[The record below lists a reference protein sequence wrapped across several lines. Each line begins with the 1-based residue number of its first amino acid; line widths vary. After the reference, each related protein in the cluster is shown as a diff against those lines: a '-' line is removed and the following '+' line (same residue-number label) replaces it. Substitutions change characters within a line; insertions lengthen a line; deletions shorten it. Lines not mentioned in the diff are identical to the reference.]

1 LSFQNPFR
9 ERRAR
14 RAAEVTLAG
23 AIALS
28 VIVAPGLIRGHG
40 SRTNQAG
47 AAATTSSSA
56 PTPSSTSTTV
66 APVALSPVAPPNPVV
81 PVTVSD
87 EQSFRHR
94 WTVSPTFRLSVAY
107 ANATPAE
114 QAALVAYLAPAPAA
128 PPAPPAPAPKP
139 APKAVVHAAAP
150 VASAPAPAAPAGSVW
165 DRIAACESGG
175 NWADNTG
182 NGYSGGL
189 QFSPSTWRAYG
200 GAAYAPYAWEASR
213 EQQIA
218 VATNIYNAQHSY
230 GAWPVCGRR
239 A

>member
-1 LSFQNPFR
+1 MSFHHPFR

-40 SRTNQAG
+40 SRSNQAG
-47 AAATTSSSA
+47 AAATTSSS
-56 PTPSSTSTTV
+56 TPASTSTTV
-66 APVALSPVAPPNPVV
+66 APVALPPVARPNPVV
-81 PVTVSD
+81 PVSVAD
-87 EQSFRHR
+87 EQAFRHR
-94 WTVSPTFRLSVAY
+94 LTVSPTFRLSVAY
-107 ANATPAE
+107 ANATPLE
-114 QAALVAYLAPAPAA
+114 RLALAAYLTPA
-128 PPAPPAPAPKP
+128 PPAPPAPAPAPAP
-139 APKAVVHAAAP
+139 APKVVVHAAAAP

-189 QFSPSTWRAYG
+189 QFSLSTWRAYG
-200 GAAYAPYAWEASR
+200 GTAYAPSAWQASR

-230 GAWPVCGRR
+230 RAWPVCGSRG
-239 A
+239 

>member
-1 LSFQNPFR
+1 LSFHHPFR

-56 PTPSSTSTTV
+56 PTQSTTSTTV
-66 APVALSPVAPPNPVV
+66 APVALPPVAPPNPVA
-81 PVTVSD
+81 PVTVPD
-87 EQSFRHR
+87 EQAFRHR

-107 ANATPAE
+107 ANATPEE
-114 QAALVAYLAPAPAA
+114 QAALVAYLTPA
-128 PPAPPAPAPKP
+128 PPAPPAAPAPKP
-139 APKAVVHAAAP
+139 APRAVVRATPAP

-200 GAAYAPYAWEASR
+200 GTAYAAYAWQASR

-230 GAWPVCGRR
+230 RAWPVCGRR

>member
-1 LSFQNPFR
+1 LSLPHLFR

-14 RAAEVTLAG
+14 RAAEITLAG

-40 SRTNQAG
+40 SRSNQAG
-47 AAATTSSSA
+47 AVATTSSNPS
-56 PTPSSTSTTV
+56 TSSTSTTV
-66 APVALSPVAPPNPVV
+66 APVALTPVAPPNPTA
-81 PVTVSD
+81 PVTVPD
-87 EQSFRHR
+87 EQAFRHR
-94 WTVSPTFRLSVAY
+94 WVTSPTFRLSVAY
-107 ANATPAE
+107 DNATPAE
-114 QAALVAYLAPAPAA
+114 RDALTAYLT
-128 PPAPPAPAPKP
+128 PAPPAPAAPAPKP
-139 APKAVVHAAAP
+139 AATPAPRAAVAAAP
-150 VASAPAPAAPAGSVW
+150 VARAAAPSVPDGTVW

-189 QFSPSTWRAYG
+189 QFSPSTWLAYG
-200 GAAYAPYAWEASR
+200 GGAYAPYAWEASR
-213 EQQIA
+213 EAQIA

-230 GAWPVCGRR
+230 RAWPVCGRR